1 MSMTITF
8 QELNVIVCIV
18 SKVKFPPQR
27 YSLTIELIAITAAP
41 PPFRYHLTSCGIKWS
56 LAHAGCKR
64 DDLHR
69 PSVKRRQTGCNLVL
83 LTRKSCYYRFQC
95 LPEWLISIF
104 SYFSFTSSEIN
115 QTAIKRIAAAAA
127 TTTGKRYASCLAI
140 LLSIPEDQCTTF
152 NWRTECLQLSGHLN
166 NYGCAASNC
175 PDFHLIIIF

>member
-27 YSLTIELIAITAAP
+27 YSLTIELIAITAP
-41 PPFRYHLTSCGIKWS
+41 PPLRYHLTTPHVELSGRWLM
-56 LAHAGCKR
+56 LAAREMIFTGLRLREDK
-64 DDLHR
+64 
-69 PSVKRRQTGCNLVL
+69 VFQTGCNLVL

-115 QTAIKRIAAAAA
+115 QTAIKSIAAAA
-127 TTTGKRYASCLAI
+127 TTGKRYASCLAI

-152 NWRTECLQLSGHLN
+152 NWRTEFLQLVV
-166 NYGCAASNC
+166 
-175 PDFHLIIIF
+175 I